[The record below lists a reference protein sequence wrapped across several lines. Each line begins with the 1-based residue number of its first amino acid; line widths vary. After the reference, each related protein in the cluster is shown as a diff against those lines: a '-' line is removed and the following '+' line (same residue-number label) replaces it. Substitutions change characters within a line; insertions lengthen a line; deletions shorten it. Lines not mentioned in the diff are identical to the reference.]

1 MTRDSNRPTRPAIR
15 SPKKTTASFPNI
27 AGHWTMLIEWYHKDK
42 KGDLLANAVIDQ
54 NPHGI
59 SMDVQSKGSD
69 SHTIVALPGGQA
81 AGSPTLHYMYQ
92 VEPKATGSDATTSY
106 QGAAILRYHKAADE
120 LRGNYWTSELSRGHF
135 TLSRKPNGRESLID
149 ILLIAAIPEEFEA
162 ARSAFTAGF
171 DTDGGVRDWRAVDPT
186 SSFPYY
192 QGHYYHESQPLFSI
206 AIAQSPRMG
215 GITTGQLA
223 AVLVE
228 RLKPKAIV
236 MCGVC
241 AGNPAH
247 VALGDVVVS
256 ELAYQYDEGKRTK
269 EGFEPDH
276 RQQPASRR
284 WKTAAEALN
293 PAELPSY
300 GVADR
305 ADARYWLMEQLHRG
319 ADPTS
324 HPARDRYFGPG
335 ELTEMIAELRQ
346 ARILRSRGALT
357 LTRKGIAETRD
368 ASNLNRDPPLRLPFA
383 IKAGPIAS
391 GNVVVKDG
399 ITWDMLKRHGV
410 RSVIGL
416 EMEAAAIGYAAI
428 SAEVADWIVIK
439 GVMDHADPN
448 KDDRYK
454 SFAARASAEV
464 LVALLVN
471 RWLEKAT

>member
-1 MTRDSNRPTRPAIR
+1 M
-15 SPKKTTASFPNI
+15 KTSASFPDI
-27 AGHWTMLIEWYHKDK
+27 SGQWTMLIEWNHKDK
-42 KGDLLANAVIDQ
+42 RGDLLASAVIDQ
-54 NPHGI
+54 NPSGI
-59 SMDVQSKGSD
+59 SMDVHSKGSD
-69 SHTIVALPGGQA
+69 SHTIMALPGGQA

-92 VEPKATGSDATTSY
+92 VEPHATGSDATTSY
-106 QGAAILRYHKAADE
+106 QGAAILRYYKAADE

-135 TLSRKPNGRESLID
+135 TLSRKPDGRESLID

-162 ARSAFTAGF
+162 AKATFTARV
-171 DTDGGVRDWRAVDPT
+171 DTDDGVRDWQAIDPT

-192 QGHYYHESQPLFSI
+192 QGRFDYRGQPLFSI

-228 RLKPKAIV
+228 RLKPKAVV

-241 AGNPAH
+241 AGNPGD

-256 ELAYQYDEGKRTK
+256 ELAYQYDEGRRTK

-276 RQQPASRR
+276 RQQPASRQ
-284 WKTAAEALN
+284 WKAAAKALN
-293 PAELPSY
+293 PADLPSY
-300 GVADR
+300 GIADR

-319 ADPTS
+319 ADPLS

-335 ELTEMIAELRQ
+335 EWAAMINELRQ
-346 ARILRSRGALT
+346 AGILKSKGVLA

-368 ASNLNRDPPLRLPFA
+368 ASNTNPDPLLRLPFA

-464 LVALLVN
+464 LRALLVD
-471 RWLEKAT
+471 RSLAKAN